1 MGGIAMALLR
11 LTDIDNGKSLE
22 ARQGDEIILRLP
34 ENATTGYRWH
44 IDRANAV
51 IEQEQTSY
59 HLDPN
64 IQTDPNTQF
73 GRGGVREFRFRA
85 KANGTARLELKLWQ
99 PWEGDSS
106 VIERF
111 AVDIKITD

>member
-1 MGGIAMALLR
+1 MALLT
-11 LTDIDNGKSLE
+11 LTSSDNGKLIE

-44 IDRANAV
+44 IDRANGV
-51 IEQEQTSY
+51 IEQEQDSY
-59 HLDPN
+59 HPDAS

-85 KANGTARLELKLWQ
+85 NAPGTARLELKLWQ
-99 PWEGDSS
+99 AWEGEGS
-106 VIERF
+106 VVERF
-111 AVDIKITD
+111 AVDIKSTE